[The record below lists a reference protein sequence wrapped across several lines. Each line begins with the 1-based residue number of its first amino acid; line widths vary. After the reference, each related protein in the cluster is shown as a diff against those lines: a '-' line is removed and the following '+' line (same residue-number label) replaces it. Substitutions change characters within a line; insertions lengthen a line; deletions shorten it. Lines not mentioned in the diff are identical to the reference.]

1 MLHPLLAGPIP
12 AVAGRRP
19 EHGDKAVQETNIT
32 FSVVVTFFNQRE
44 FVDDAIKSILALERD
59 DLDIVAVDD
68 ASSDG
73 TVEALREYE
82 GRVKLVLLGENH
94 GLSGARNAGAA
105 EAAGDYVLFFDGDD
119 ALLPWTFDVYET
131 VARERRPTTMIGSYL
146 WFEGELLVPDDKPE
160 MLEYIEYADYFR
172 KDRSLG
178 AWGGATALDTRA
190 FRDVGGFDPA
200 VPVCEDYD
208 LMWRLGLSGP
218 VVYITSPPTILHRA
232 HAGQVTQ
239 QGAKIL
245 PAIRQ
250 LVELEFAGRYPG
262 SGMRA
267 LERRACVGGCALYW
281 ALLLRHGNGRLT
293 ARLLLRSLP
302 LIAAAVVVR
311 LRNRLRGRTPARMLP
326 LDSRRGA
333 ARAEAEKA

>member
-1 MLHPLLAGPIP
+1 M
-12 AVAGRRP
+12 
-19 EHGDKAVQETNIT
+19 T

-44 FVDDAIKSILALERD
+44 FVDDAIESILALGRE
-59 DLDIVAVDD
+59 DLEIIAVDD

-73 TVEALREYE
+73 TVNALREYE
-82 GRVKLVLLGENH
+82 GSVKLVLLEGNQ

-105 EAAGDYVLFFDGDD
+105 EATGDYVLFFDGDD

-131 VARERRPTTMIGSYL
+131 VARERRPTTMIGSYF
-146 WFEGELLVPDDKPE
+146 WFEGELRTPE
-160 MLEYIEYADYFR
+160 DEPEQIEYIEYADYFR

-178 AWGGATALDTRA
+178 AWGGATALDRRA
-190 FRDVGGFDPA
+190 FQEVGGFDPA

-218 VVYITSPPTILHRA
+218 VVYITSPATVLHRA

-250 LVELEFAGRYPG
+250 LVELEYSGRYPG

-267 LERRACVGGCALYW
+267 FERRACVGGCALYW
-281 ALLLRHGNGRLT
+281 ALLLRRGHARLT

-311 LRNRLRGRTPARMLP
+311 VRNRIRGRTPTRVVP
-326 LDSRRGA
+326 LESRR
-333 ARAEAEKA
+333 RAVRAGSLNADRF